1 MYEAEMLKRQR
12 TLTAANVANSSREE
26 AQNEA
31 TRAEM
36 ARIQGELDKANADK
50 QRLIADNQRARA
62 LPPLPTPPF
71 PPGPTPAPPAGGGDA
86 PSLPTEFMAILAQQ
100 AERQDRLMEQMLRV
114 ITNLPTPVAQA
125 AAPPVITV
133 VSTQTD
139 ARRVALQRVHAI
151 LQLFE
156 PSLRA
161 NAWVVSERDN
171 SQEPIAYDMEHAMN
185 RVREIITQTGGR
197 HAEIP
202 SKAFLS
208 NCSLLLFDYG
218 SEGLSLEDF
227 NADKPKKIGENWDR
241 FTRAYMHMKHVLG
254 EYVNQSLAVALDS
267 FYMNL
272 LHIHLRFPR
281 MKTSA
286 LMFVTQRLLGQLRT
300 MEQMDDP
307 DAVTEK
313 MSEILQLV
321 ETSQKF
327 QTLFNQ
333 ELMGME
339 VDTTKRS
346 RDADTPP
353 VAKKP
358 KLAGIPPRPELQG
371 AYPCYGW
378 IKDKDPCKGPTCN
391 APKRKGTRPHKFDPI
406 DRGPAEKEFRDW
418 VKKYM

>member
-1 MYEAEMLKRQR
+1 
-12 TLTAANVANSSREE
+12 
-26 AQNEA
+26 
-31 TRAEM
+31 
-36 ARIQGELDKANADK
+36 
-50 QRLIADNQRARA
+50 
-62 LPPLPTPPF
+62 
-71 PPGPTPAPPAGGGDA
+71 
-86 PSLPTEFMAILAQQ
+86 MAILAQQ
-100 AERQDRLMEQMLRV
+100 AERQDKLMEQMLRV
-114 ITNLPTPVAQA
+114 LTNLPTPVAQA

-156 PSLRA
+156 PTLRA

-218 SEGLSLEDF
+218 ADGLSLEDF
-227 NADKPKKIGENWDR
+227 NVDKPKKIGENWDK

-254 EYVNQSLAVALDS
+254 KYVNQSLAVALDS

-272 LHIHLRFPR
+272 LNIHHMFPR

-339 VDTTKRS
+339 VDTAKRS

-353 VAKKP
+353 VAKKS

-391 APKRKGTRPHKFDPI
+391 APKRKGTWPHKFDPV
-406 DRGPAEKEFRDW
+406 DRGQAEKDFRDW
-418 VKKYM
+418 VKMYM